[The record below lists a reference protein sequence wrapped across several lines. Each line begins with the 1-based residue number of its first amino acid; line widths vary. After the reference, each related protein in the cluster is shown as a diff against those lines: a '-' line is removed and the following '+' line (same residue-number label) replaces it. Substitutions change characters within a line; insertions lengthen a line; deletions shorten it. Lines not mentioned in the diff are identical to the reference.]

1 VDQAFFDRI
10 TVKGRDVV
18 EVRHVEPFASSSAL
32 GGGRVSDNALLVE
45 MTGFEPA
52 TSWLQTRRSSD

>member
-1 VDQAFFDRI
+1 MRGEAIVDVHYA
-10 TVKGRDVV
+10 
-18 EVRHVEPFASSSAL
+18 EPFRTIFETED
-32 GGGRVSDNALLVE
+32 GRVSDKGLLVE